1 MPLPDG
7 HRIVQIQATLVE
19 WIVVRCRSASFE
31 TESGVRIRCTRSR
44 EMSDF
49 FKQFL
54 DPDEYLTG
62 TLVVR
67 ALDSH
72 SGRGLFG
79 VRVIA
84 GSTLDEAFGKR

>member
-1 MPLPDG
+1 MF
-7 HRIVQIQATLVE
+7 
-19 WIVVRCRSASFE
+19 SAPFRAAL
-31 TESGVRIRCTRSR
+31 GVPNRRARSR
-44 EMSDF
+44 EMPDF
-49 FKQFL
+49 FKRFL
-54 DPDEYLTG
+54 DPDEYLNG

-79 VRVIA
+79 IRVMA

>member
-1 MPLPDG
+1 MP
-7 HRIVQIQATLVE
+7 
-19 WIVVRCRSASFE
+19 
-31 TESGVRIRCTRSR
+31 
-44 EMSDF
+44 DF
-49 FKQFL
+49 FKRFL
-54 DPDEYLTG
+54 DPDEYLNG

-79 VRVIA
+79 IRVMA

>member
-1 MPLPDG
+1 
-7 HRIVQIQATLVE
+7 
-19 WIVVRCRSASFE
+19 
-31 TESGVRIRCTRSR
+31 
-44 EMSDF
+44 MSDF
-49 FKQFL
+49 FKRFL

-67 ALDSH
+67 ALDSD

-84 GSTLDEAFGKR
+84 ASTLDEAFGKR